1 MLQAGQAAA
10 LQGALCTTGIRY
22 GACRIGAASLVS
34 QTLPDNPDT
43 LPKSKDLDAKFS
55 TQVHANCGY
64 LRTRIYQS
72 IMFLTKNCVKLKAN
86 SPLSAIQNRS
96 WNWPWKVWCGRYLHS
111 SLSSGSQRRAEPS
124 FRLQKP
130 ARICKGHFGRSICC
144 SRGICDR
151 LLSNWRFLTR

>member
-1 MLQAGQAAA
+1 MRILVLFFFFTKIIGDAHALCWAGSINPA
-10 LQGALCTTGIRY
+10 LSILSISSSKGALCTTGIRY

-72 IMFLTKNCVKLKAN
+72 IMFLTKNCGAQTKISKRMRTDN
-86 SPLSAIQNRS
+86 
-96 WNWPWKVWCGRYLHS
+96 
-111 SLSSGSQRRAEPS
+111 
-124 FRLQKP
+124 
-130 ARICKGHFGRSICC
+130 
-144 SRGICDR
+144 
-151 LLSNWRFLTR
+151 

>member
-1 MLQAGQAAA
+1 MATKERRMICCKQVKLQRFR
-10 LQGALCTTGIRY
+10 GALCTTGIRY

-130 ARICKGHFGRSICC
+130 ARRTDKDKQADA
-144 SRGICDR
+144 DR
-151 LLSNWRFLTR
+151 

>member
-1 MLQAGQAAA
+1 MATKERRMICCKRVKLQ
-10 LQGALCTTGIRY
+10 RF
-22 GACRIGAASLVS
+22 R
-34 QTLPDNPDT
+34 
-43 LPKSKDLDAKFS
+43 LDAKFS
-55 TQVHANCGY
+55 TQNHANCGY

-130 ARICKGHFGRSICC
+130 ASAQTKISKRMRT
-144 SRGICDR
+144 D
-151 LLSNWRFLTR
+151 N